1 MQDFST
7 LGIYYLFNIR
17 EMIISDIF
25 SHIYWTPGCNWNGS
39 MKLGLSVLL
48 SVCPLCPSVVLSGRF
63 LGNGSLVSSK
73 CKNGVRNSFQVE
85 SDSQIFSKKLPKNG
99 EMCPKWAKKSF
110 FRYIVKFGQ

>member
-1 MQDFST
+1 MQGFST
-7 LGIYYLFNIR
+7 LGMYYLFNIR

-48 SVCPLCPSVVLSGRF
+48 SVCPLCPSIFLSGRF

-85 SDSQIFSKKLPKNG
+85 SDSQIFSKK
-99 EMCPKWAKKSF
+99 
-110 FRYIVKFGQ
+110 